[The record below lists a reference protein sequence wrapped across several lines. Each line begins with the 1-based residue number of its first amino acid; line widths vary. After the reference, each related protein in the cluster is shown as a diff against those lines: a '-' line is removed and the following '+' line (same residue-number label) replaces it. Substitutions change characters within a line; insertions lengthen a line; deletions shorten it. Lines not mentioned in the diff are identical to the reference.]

1 MFTRRDRSSSG
12 KMPTWMYSPTG
23 ETPPRSN
30 KSSSSSRGGSFDA
43 MNPPW
48 MSSEADPLLPDKDTY
63 AEIGLARRKLLGPTC
78 VRGLTD
84 IIFFVLFVLYW
95 VGMIALGI
103 VAFVQDGLTHKM
115 QYLTEPMDYHG
126 VSCGLNASVYY
137 PLWQSNPDF
146 GVCVASCPHA
156 GDEVRLHVPWA
167 QLNDSTITA
176 PGARPANSTA
186 KDRVVVFS
194 AYETVA
200 NNFVCAP
207 NGTDA
212 FKDLPHVSQLNDA
225 IGQYIGGI
233 RENWKQL
240 LSACGIAV
248 GLACV
253 YLIVLRFFGCL
264 VLGLSVVGVQVAL
277 ILAAVQAWLFSAN
290 SDAFDRATQNAFLV
304 LAVLLLCGAIL
315 FFFIVVLMVQR
326 LVLAGK
332 FMVFGTRVLYQ
343 LPKLLLLPF
352 FHTFL
357 LFLVFIWG
365 LAVTVCLFGAGETVQ
380 VEETLRL
387 PGSTETVT
395 VLVASFQRSPMLRW
409 FFLYHAFGIYWA
421 ITTILSLT
429 EMTTAM
435 AVSLWYFAPTDKA
448 TKEKA
453 FEVDDPVKYAL
464 EGIAGNH
471 VGTAALS
478 ALVVAPIRYV
488 RNFFMY
494 IEDVQDNESLG
505 SGVANVFST
514 LFCCCIWCFK
524 SFVIFISKEASFVT
538 AMQGSSF
545 YSAAKVAH
553 SLITSHLL
561 RIGSINRIG
570 NASVLL
576 GKVIICSGACLAA
589 YILMEADD
597 TWTNMAIPMLSIALF
612 SYAIAHTFMSLYETT
627 INVLLLSFTLD
638 EVTHGGRGKAQF
650 AEPDFTKAVNDNLRP
665 KWQIVL

>member
-12 KMPTWMYSPTG
+12 KMPSWMYSPTG

-30 KSSSSSRGGSFDA
+30 KSSSSSRNSFDA

-48 MSSEADPLLPDKDTY
+48 MSSESDPLLPDKDTY

-84 IIFFVLFVLYW
+84 VIFLVLFVVYW
-95 VGMIALGI
+95 IGMIALGI

-115 QYLTEPMDYHG
+115 QYLTEAMDYRG
-126 VSCGLNASVYY
+126 VGCGTNASVYY

-146 GVCVASCPHA
+146 GLCVASCPHV
-156 GDEVRLHVPWA
+156 GDEIRVHVPWVPVT
-167 QLNDSTITA
+167 NDTILA
-176 PGARPANSTA
+176 PGTVASNTTLPG
-186 KDRVVVFS
+186 KDHLLTFA
-194 AYETVA
+194 AYETVQSG
-200 NNFVCAP
+200 FVCAP
-207 NGTDA
+207 NGTEA
-212 FKDLPHVSQLNDA
+212 FKDLPHVSQLNDVV
-225 IGQYIGGI
+225 GQYIGGI
-233 RENWKQL
+233 RENWQQL
-240 LSACGIAV
+240 LQACGLAV

-253 YLIVLRFFGCL
+253 YLIVLRFFGCI

-277 ILAAVQAWLFSAN
+277 LLAAVQAWIFS
-290 SDAFDRATQNAFLV
+290 STSAFDRSTQNAFLV
-304 LAVLLLCGAIL
+304 LAVLLLCGAML
-315 FFFIVVLMVQR
+315 FFFLVVLMVQR
-326 LVLAGK
+326 LLLAGK

-365 LAVTVCLFGAGETVQ
+365 LAVTVCLFGAGETVLVQ
-380 VEETLRL
+380 ETLKL
-387 PGSTETVT
+387 SATESVP
-395 VLVASFQRSPMLRW
+395 VQVASFQRNPMLRW

-421 ITTILSLT
+421 VTTILSMT

-435 AVSLWYFAPTDKA
+435 AVALWYFAPTDKA

-453 FEVDDPVKYAL
+453 FEVADPVKYAV
-464 EGIAGNH
+464 EGILANH
-471 VGTAALS
+471 VGTAACS
-478 ALVVAPIRYV
+478 ALLVAPIRYV
-488 RNFFMY
+488 RNLFMY
-494 IEDVQDNESLG
+494 IENVQDSESVG
-505 SGVANVFST
+505 SGLANLFST

-524 SFVIFISKEASFVT
+524 SFVIFISKEASFE
-538 AMQGSSF
+538 
-545 YSAAKVAH
+545 AH
-553 SLITSHLL
+553 LLISSHLL
-561 RIGSINRIG
+561 RLGSVSRIG

-576 GKVIICSGACLAA
+576 GKVIICTGACLGA
-589 YILMEADD
+589 YILMDADD
-597 TWTNMAIPMLSIALF
+597 TWTGMAIPMLAIALF

-638 EVTHGGRGKAQF
+638 EVSNGGRGKSQF
-650 AEPDFTKAVNDNLRP
+650 AEPDLLKAVNDNLRP